1 MKILIAGCGTVGSVV
16 CKLLS
21 QEKSIKSIICADIN
35 IQSFG
40 KNAKVH
46 FKHADFSNRK
56 QILRLLKNEGYDLI
70 VNTSLPVYNKILL
83 KCCLENKVN
92 YIDLASY
99 WDFDRSPKAK
109 CPYKVEQLDFN
120 DKFKKKNLVGLINA
134 GISPGLTNLL
144 ARKCADTLEEV
155 EFIRIRLFEDTQ
167 TEELCFPWS
176 IEWLLDKINCKP
188 LVYRNGKFR
197 IMENYSEE
205 EVYNFPQPLG
215 ERKVCLI
222 SQEEVGTI
230 PQFIKVKNVDIKSY
244 DNQIEINKLLVNMGL
259 VSKRKIKIGKNKIAP
274 LQFLSELLKEKNKEK
289 ANKLKIPDDAQ
300 FGLVVEA
307 DGKKD
312 NKNVTIRFSVI
323 FPKQKEINRLKLD
336 SNFISY
342 PTALLV
348 KLFVLSIPKIN
359 KYGVYP
365 PELLEEDIR
374 KSILKELKKYFVIKN
389 F

>member
-1 MKILIAGCGTVGSVV
+1 
-16 CKLLS
+16 
-21 QEKSIKSIICADIN
+21 
-35 IQSFG
+35 
-40 KNAKVH
+40 
-46 FKHADFSNRK
+46 
-56 QILRLLKNEGYDLI
+56 
-70 VNTSLPVYNKILL
+70 
-83 KCCLENKVN
+83 
-92 YIDLASY
+92 
-99 WDFDRSPKAK
+99 
-109 CPYKVEQLDFN
+109 
-120 DKFKKKNLVGLINA
+120 
-134 GISPGLTNLL
+134 
-144 ARKCADTLEEV
+144 
-155 EFIRIRLFEDTQ
+155 
-167 TEELCFPWS
+167 
-176 IEWLLDKINCKP
+176 
-188 LVYRNGKFR
+188 
-197 IMENYSEE
+197 
-205 EVYNFPQPLG
+205 
-215 ERKVCLI
+215 
-222 SQEEVGTI
+222 
-230 PQFIKVKNVDIKSY
+230 
-244 DNQIEINKLLVNMGL
+244 MGL

>member
-120 DKFKKKNLVGLINA
+120 DKFKKKNLSLKSNC
-134 GISPGLTNLL
+134 S
-144 ARKCADTLEEV
+144 TL
-155 EFIRIRLFEDTQ
+155 
-167 TEELCFPWS
+167 
-176 IEWLLDKINCKP
+176 
-188 LVYRNGKFR
+188 
-197 IMENYSEE
+197 
-205 EVYNFPQPLG
+205 
-215 ERKVCLI
+215 
-222 SQEEVGTI
+222 
-230 PQFIKVKNVDIKSY
+230 
-244 DNQIEINKLLVNMGL
+244 
-259 VSKRKIKIGKNKIAP
+259 
-274 LQFLSELLKEKNKEK
+274 
-289 ANKLKIPDDAQ
+289 
-300 FGLVVEA
+300 
-307 DGKKD
+307 
-312 NKNVTIRFSVI
+312 
-323 FPKQKEINRLKLD
+323 
-336 SNFISY
+336 
-342 PTALLV
+342 
-348 KLFVLSIPKIN
+348 
-359 KYGVYP
+359 
-365 PELLEEDIR
+365 
-374 KSILKELKKYFVIKN
+374 
-389 F
+389 